1 MQSEHFDVVI
11 IGAGISG
18 LGAACHLQRECPGK
32 SYVIL
37 EGRETIGGTWS
48 LFKYPGIR
56 SDSDLYTFGYDFK
69 PWYGNPIAT
78 APEILR
84 YLHEVVDENELEP
97 KIRFNHW
104 VEKAAWSSE
113 DAAWGVNA
121 KTSDGDEVRITG
133 QFLFMCQ
140 GYYNYQEGYQ
150 PEFPGQETFKGD
162 LIHPQKW
169 PEDLDYTDKNMVII
183 GSGATAATI
192 VPAVADKVA
201 HVTQLQRS
209 PSYYY
214 AMDNTTEEQVIL
226 DLRELDVSEDTIY
239 QVKRDLALNF
249 GEEIAEKS
257 MQDPEGT
264 KQELIELARADLP
277 EDFDIDKH
285 LTPSYG
291 PWKER
296 LCLLPDGD
304 MFKAIASG
312 KASIATD
319 EIDQFVE
326 DGILLKSGEH
336 LAADIIVS
344 ATGIELCGLG
354 DVEFSVDGESVDA
367 SQAYA
372 YHGMMMSGMPNL
384 AWSFGYIRTSW
395 TMRSDMIAHYVCRLL
410 NYMDEKGV
418 THCTPTLR
426 TKDIGMNGKGFID
439 PDDFAPGYMR
449 RGVHRLPKQ
458 SDQGPWVNSQDYY
471 KEKDIIPNLAFDDD
485 ALVFSSSEDQQVSA
499 G

>member
-1 MQSEHFDVVI
+1 MI
-11 IGAGISG
+11 
-18 LGAACHLQRECPGK
+18 
-32 SYVIL
+32 
-37 EGRETIGGTWS
+37 
-48 LFKYPGIR
+48 
-56 SDSDLYTFGYDFK
+56 
-69 PWYGNPIAT
+69 
-78 APEILR
+78 
-84 YLHEVVDENELEP
+84 
-97 KIRFNHW
+97 
-104 VEKAAWSSE
+104 
-113 DAAWGVNA
+113 
-121 KTSDGDEVRITG
+121 
-133 QFLFMCQ
+133 
-140 GYYNYQEGYQ
+140 
-150 PEFPGQETFKGD
+150 
-162 LIHPQKW
+162 
-169 PEDLDYTDKNMVII
+169 II

-192 VPAVADKVA
+192 VPAVADKVS
-201 HVTQLQRS
+201 HVTQLPRS

-214 AMDNTTEEQVIL
+214 ALDNSTEEQVIL

-264 KQELIELARADLP
+264 KQELLELARADLP
-277 EDFDIDKH
+277 EDFNLEKH

-304 MFKAIASG
+304 MFKAITSG
-312 KASIATD
+312 KASITTD
-319 EIDQFVE
+319 EIDKFVE
-326 DGILLKSGEH
+326 DGILLKSGNH

-354 DVEFSVDGESVDA
+354 DVEFSVDGETVDA
-367 SQAYA
+367 SQAFA

-426 TKDIGMNGKGFID
+426 AEDAGMNGKGFID

-471 KEKDIIPNLAFDDD
+471 KEKDIIPNLAFEDD
-485 ALVFSSSEDQQVSA
+485 ALVFSGSDDQQVSA

>member
-226 DLRELDVSEDTIY
+226 DLRELDVSENTIY

-426 TKDIGMNGKGFID
+426 TEDTGMNGKGFID

-485 ALVFSSSEDQQVSA
+485 ALVFSGSEDQQVSA